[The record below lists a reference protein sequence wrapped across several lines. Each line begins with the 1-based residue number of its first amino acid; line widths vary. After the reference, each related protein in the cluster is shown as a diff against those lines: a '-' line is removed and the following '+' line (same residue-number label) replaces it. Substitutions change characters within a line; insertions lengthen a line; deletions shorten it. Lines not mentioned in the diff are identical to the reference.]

1 MFSSVLN
8 CFVVV
13 KRRTD
18 VRSKMSCVGEPGT
31 LREQFDELARRRD
44 GLLLIAVAEC
54 FICAV
59 VGSVNDCDSELSW

>member
-18 VRSKMSCVGEPGT
+18 MGSTMSGFGETVT
-31 LREQFDELARRRD
+31 LGEQFDELARRRD
-44 GLLLIAVAEC
+44 GLLLVAVAEC
-54 FICAV
+54 FICA
-59 VGSVNDCDSELSW
+59 VGSVNDCDSELGW